1 MTDEK
6 QIASKSHKEL
16 TNLAHDI
23 YKGKVFTDRSVDDPS
38 ILPLVFMPISMGAF
52 SEWKENSVTS
62 IGMLYEY
69 TDKALSRQI
78 NGCPMFSSV
87 RVLNHADA
95 EFVCKRVREIEKA
108 VVKIVDD
115 V

>member
-38 ILPLVFMPISMGAF
+38 ILPLVFMPISMGLF
-52 SEWKENSVTS
+52 
-62 IGMLYEY
+62 
-69 TDKALSRQI
+69 
-78 NGCPMFSSV
+78 
-87 RVLNHADA
+87 
-95 EFVCKRVREIEKA
+95 
-108 VVKIVDD
+108 
-115 V
+115 

>member
-1 MTDEK
+1 
-6 QIASKSHKEL
+6 
-16 TNLAHDI
+16 
-23 YKGKVFTDRSVDDPS
+23 
-38 ILPLVFMPISMGAF
+38 
-52 SEWKENSVTS
+52 
-62 IGMLYEY
+62 MLYEY